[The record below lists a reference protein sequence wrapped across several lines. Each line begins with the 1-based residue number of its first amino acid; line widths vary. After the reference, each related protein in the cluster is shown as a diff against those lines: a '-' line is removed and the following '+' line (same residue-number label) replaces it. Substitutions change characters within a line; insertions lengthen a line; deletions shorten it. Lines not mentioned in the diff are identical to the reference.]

1 MPNRSSAVIAG
12 WPDTPGSSD
21 REQKEA
27 PDEPYQSS
35 RGFFERL
42 FDRVVPPTALVRFLG
57 YVRPHLGLVAG
68 GSVMGILKFTLPLAF
83 PLAFKYVFDVLL
95 VPQPHPEHLN
105 QLIDRWCSSLAATL
119 HLGAGSAAKLEA
131 LTAAL
136 FALFVVQ
143 AIATYYRNYWASMA
157 GHRLIFDL
165 RYALYKHMQRLSHS
179 FFDRTT
185 SGAVV
190 SRFISDIS
198 MAQNFVGSAMINI
211 WMDAVSL
218 GFVIWLLFYLNVRLA
233 WISLI
238 VIPFY
243 VAVIRILSPRIKETS
258 HDLQEVVEE
267 FSGELQERVAG
278 ISTVK
283 SFAREA
289 DEARRFHQRTTELYD
304 LTIESVKLSSTH
316 QMFTEFISRGAPLIV
331 IWAGALMIMHG
342 QMTIGTVVAFF
353 AFLGALYLPLQRFS
367 ELSIIVATALA
378 AIERIFAFFDE
389 TPEVHDRPGA
399 SALKVKSGL
408 VKIEHLRFGYKPLD
422 GGPIRITLDDV
433 NLAVPAG
440 TTVAL
445 VGRSGAGKTT
455 LASLIPRFYELAAG
469 RILIDGTDISSVTLK
484 SLRDSIGIVPQDAIL
499 FSASIRE
506 NVEYGRPGSPDA
518 NVWRALEQAN
528 IRDFVD
534 SLPDKL
540 DTMIGE
546 GGVRPSTGQRQRL
559 ALARVFLKNPPILIL
574 DEATS
579 GLDSEVENL
588 IHDAVRRLMKGRTS
602 FLIAHR
608 RASAVDAD
616 VIVVLD
622 GGRIVEVGSHSELV
636 KRAGVYSQLFN
647 AQTRKLRLTPA
658 YRARARLAES
668 CAGGG
673 RSQRLAVGRIRRGTM
688 RSSHRS
694 RCPQISSMRLR

>member
-1 MPNRSSAVIAG
+1 MPNRELTVSA
-12 WPDTPGSSD
+12 GSA
-21 REQKEA
+21 EA
-27 PDEPYQSS
+27 PDCSVPEQQEIPDGTEQFR
-35 RGFFERL
+35 RGRFRRL
-42 FDRVVPPTALVRFLG
+42 IDWIVRPAALVRFLS
-57 YVRPHLGLVAG
+57 YVRPHLWLVAG

-105 QLIDRWCSSLAATL
+105 DVVDRLCGSLATTV
-119 HLGAGSAAKLEA
+119 HLCPGSAAKLEA

-136 FALFVVQ
+136 FALFAVQ

-179 FFDRTT
+179 FFDRTS

-211 WMDAVSL
+211 WMDGVSL

-289 DEARRFHQRTTELYD
+289 DEALRFQRRTIKLYD
-304 LTIESVKLSSTH
+304 LTIESVKLSSTR

-331 IWAGALMIMHG
+331 IWAGALMIMHR

-353 AFLGALYLPLQRFS
+353 AFLGTLYLPLQRFS

-389 TPEVHDRPGA
+389 TPEVLDQPGA
-399 SALKVKSGL
+399 PALKVRSGA
-408 VKIEHLRFGYKPLD
+408 VQIEHLRFGYKPLD
-422 GGPIRITLDDV
+422 GGPIRVTLDDI
-433 NLAVPAG
+433 NLSVPAG

-469 RILIDGTDISSVTLK
+469 RILIDDIDISSVTLK
-484 SLRDSIGIVPQDAIL
+484 SLRDAIGIVPQDAIL
-499 FSASIRE
+499 FSASVRE
-506 NVEYGRPGSPDA
+506 NVLYGRPGSPDA
-518 NVWRALEQAN
+518 DVWRALKQAN
-528 IRDFVD
+528 IHDFVD
-534 SLPDKL
+534 SMPNKL

-608 RASAVDAD
+608 LASAVDAD
-616 VIVVLD
+616 IIVVLD
-622 GGRIVEVGSHSELV
+622 RGRILEVGTHAELV
-636 KRAGVYSQLFN
+636 KRAGVYAQLFHE
-647 AQTRKLRLTPA
+647 QTRKMRLTHEHLLRRPGSLSVTPA
-658 YRARARLAES
+658 GEDHIA
-668 CAGGG
+668 
-673 RSQRLAVGRIRRGTM
+673 
-688 RSSHRS
+688 
-694 RCPQISSMRLR
+694 

>member
-1 MPNRSSAVIAG
+1 
-12 WPDTPGSSD
+12 
-21 REQKEA
+21 
-27 PDEPYQSS
+27 
-35 RGFFERL
+35 
-42 FDRVVPPTALVRFLG
+42 
-57 YVRPHLGLVAG
+57 
-68 GSVMGILKFTLPLAF
+68 MGILKFTLPLAF

-95 VPQPHPEHLN
+95 VPQPRLERVNH
-105 QLIDRWCSSLAATL
+105 LIDGWCTAIAATL
-119 HLGAGSAAKLEA
+119 HFGSGPAAKLEA

-136 FALFVVQ
+136 FVLFFVQ
-143 AIATYYRNYWASMA
+143 AIATYFRNYWASMA

-165 RYALYKHMQRLSHS
+165 RYALFLHMQRLSHS

-190 SRFISDIS
+190 SRFISDITL
-198 MAQNFVGSAMINI
+198 AQNFVGAAMTNI
-211 WMDAVSL
+211 WMDGASL
-218 GFVIWLLFYLNVRLA
+218 GFVLCLLFYLNVRLA

-238 VIPFY
+238 VVPFY
-243 VAVIRILSPRIKETS
+243 VAVIRVLSPRIKKTS

-267 FSGELQERVAG
+267 FSGELHERVAG
-278 ISTVK
+278 VATVK

-289 DEARRFHQRTTELYD
+289 QEARRFHERTTELYD

-316 QMFTEFISRGAPLIV
+316 QMFTEFITRSAPLIV

-342 QMTIGTVVAFF
+342 KMTIGTVVAFF

-367 ELSIIVATALA
+367 ELSIIVASSLA
-378 AIERIFAFFDE
+378 AIERIFQFFDE
-389 TPEVHDRPGA
+389 TPEVHDVPGA
-399 SALKVKSGL
+399 PALRVKNGH
-408 VKIEHLRFGYKPLD
+408 VEIEHLGFGYKPLD
-422 GGPIRITLDDV
+422 GGPRRMTLHDV
-433 NLAVPAG
+433 NLSVPAG

-455 LASLIPRFYELAAG
+455 LASLIPRFYELASG
-469 RILIDGTDISSVTLK
+469 RILIDGTDISTVTLK

-506 NVEYGRPGSPDA
+506 NVQYGRPGAPDDE
-518 NVWRALEQAN
+518 VWRALEQAN
-528 IRDFVD
+528 IRDFVE

-540 DTMIGE
+540 DTSIGE

-559 ALARVFLKNPPILIL
+559 ALARVFLKNPPLLIL

-608 RASAVDAD
+608 LASAVDAD
-616 VIVVLD
+616 VIVVLER
-622 GGRIVEVGSHSELV
+622 GEIVEIGPHAELL
-636 KRAGVYSQLFN
+636 RGAGVYAQLYN
-647 AQTRKLRLTPA
+647 EQTRKLRVAGDRTARVPGSLSPA
-658 YRARARLAES
+658 P
-668 CAGGG
+668 AGEHGD
-673 RSQRLAVGRIRRGTM
+673 
-688 RSSHRS
+688 
-694 RCPQISSMRLR
+694 

>member
-1 MPNRSSAVIAG
+1 MPISGSPVSAVSPQPPSCSD
-12 WPDTPGSSD
+12 PD
-21 REQKEA
+21 QKEV
-27 PDEPYQSS
+27 PDEPDQLG

-42 FDRVVPPTALVRFLG
+42 FDRLVPPTALARFLG
-57 YVRPHLGLVAG
+57 YVRPHLWLVAG

-95 VPQPHPEHLN
+95 VPQPHPERLN
-105 QLIDRWCSSLAATL
+105 QMIDRWCSALAAIL
-119 HLGAGSAAKLEA
+119 HFGAGSAAKLEA

-136 FALFVVQ
+136 FALFLVQ

-157 GHRLIFDL
+157 GHSLIFDL

-211 WMDAVSL
+211 WMDGVSL
-218 GFVIWLLFYLNVRLA
+218 GFVIWLLFYLNTRLA

-316 QMFTEFISRGAPLIV
+316 QMFTEFISRAAPLIV
-331 IWAGALMIMHG
+331 VWAGALMIMHA

-367 ELSIIVATALA
+367 ELSVIVATALA

-389 TPEVHDRPGA
+389 TPEVRDRPGA
-399 SALKVKSGL
+399 AALKVSRGL
-408 VKIEHLRFGYKPLD
+408 VEAEHLRFGYKPLD
-422 GGPIRITLDDV
+422 GGPLRITLDDI

-455 LASLIPRFYELAAG
+455 LAGLIPRFYELASG

-506 NVEYGRPGSPDA
+506 NVQYGRPAAPD
-518 NVWRALEQAN
+518 NDVWRALDQAN
-528 IRDFVD
+528 IRDFVE
-534 SLPDKL
+534 SLPDQL
-540 DTMIGE
+540 DTLIGE

-608 RASAVDAD
+608 LASAVDAD

-622 GGRIVEVGSHSELV
+622 GGRIVEVGPHADLV
-636 KRAGVYSQLFN
+636 ARDGVYAQLFN
-647 AQTRKLRLTPA
+647 EQTRKLRLTPDHI
-658 YRARARLAES
+658 ARVPGSLSPAQAQSDRPE
-668 CAGGG
+668 
-673 RSQRLAVGRIRRGTM
+673 
-688 RSSHRS
+688 
-694 RCPQISSMRLR
+694 

>member
-1 MPNRSSAVIAG
+1 MPNRSSSIAG
-12 WPDTPGSSD
+12 APVSPECSLGAGAPP
-21 REQKEA
+21 EA
-27 PDEPYQSS
+27 PDDPDQPHPDQPAR
-35 RGFFERL
+35 RGFFARL
-42 FDRVVPPTALVRFLG
+42 SNRIFPPTALLRFLG
-57 YVRPHLGLVAG
+57 YVRPHLWLVAG

-95 VPQPHPEHLN
+95 VPQPRLERVN
-105 QLIDRWCSSLAATL
+105 QMIDRFCAATAATL
-119 HLGAGSAAKLEA
+119 HLGSGSAAKLEA

-136 FALFVVQ
+136 FVLFLAQ

-165 RYALYKHMQRLSHS
+165 RYALYLHMQRLSHS

-211 WMDAVSL
+211 WMDGVSL
-218 GFVIWLLFYLNVRLA
+218 GFVIWLLFYLNTRLA

-367 ELSIIVATALA
+367 ELSVIVATALA
-378 AIERIFAFFDE
+378 AIERIFQFFDE
-389 TPEVHDRPGA
+389 TPEVHDAPGA
-399 SALKVKSGL
+399 TLLHVTSGR
-408 VKIEHLRFGYKPLD
+408 VEIEHLGFGYKPLD
-422 GGPIRITLDDV
+422 GGPARTILHDV
-433 NLAVPAG
+433 NLDVPAG

-455 LASLIPRFYELAAG
+455 LAGLIPRFYELSAG
-469 RILIDGTDISSVTLK
+469 RILIDGTDISTVTLK

-506 NVEYGRPGSPDA
+506 NVQYGRPGAADSEL
-518 NVWRALEQAN
+518 WRALEQAN
-528 IRDFVD
+528 IRDFVE
-534 SLPDKL
+534 SLPDQL
-540 DTMIGE
+540 GTMIGE

-608 RASAVDAD
+608 LASAVDAD

-622 GGRIVEVGSHSELV
+622 GGRIVEVGAHSELV
-636 KRAGVYSQLFN
+636 KRAGVYSQLFYE
-647 AQTRKLRLTPA
+647 QTRKLRPA
-658 YRARARLAES
+658 PEHIVRVPGSLSPAPKTVTAE
-668 CAGGG
+668 
-673 RSQRLAVGRIRRGTM
+673 
-688 RSSHRS
+688 
-694 RCPQISSMRLR
+694 

>member
-1 MPNRSSAVIAG
+1 MPSRTSVAIAG
-12 WPDTPGSSD
+12 SPVAPDSSD
-21 REQKEA
+21 QVQPTA
-27 PDEPYQSS
+27 PDEPDQSP
-35 RGFFERL
+35 RGFCGRL
-42 FDRVVPPTALVRFLG
+42 LDRLLPSTPLTRFLG
-57 YVRPHLGLVAG
+57 YVQPHLWLVAG
-68 GSVMGILKFTLPLAF
+68 GSFMGILKFTLPLAF

-95 VPQPHPEHLN
+95 VPQPRPEHLN
-105 QLIDRWCSSLAATL
+105 QMIDRWCGALAAIL
-119 HLGAGSAAKLEA
+119 HLGTGAPAKLAA
-131 LTAAL
+131 LTT
-136 FALFVVQ
+136 ALFVLFAVQ
-143 AIATYYRNYWASMA
+143 AVATYYRNYWASMA

-165 RYALYKHMQRLSHS
+165 RYALYRHMQRLSHS

-190 SRFISDIS
+190 SRFISDIT

-211 WMDAVSL
+211 WMDGVSL

-278 ISTVK
+278 IATVK
-283 SFAREA
+283 SFAREI
-289 DEARRFHQRTTELYD
+289 DEARRFHQRTTRLYD

-316 QMFTEFISRGAPLIV
+316 QMFTEFISRAAPLIV
-331 IWAGALMIMHG
+331 IWAGALMIMHQ

-399 SALKVKSGL
+399 SALKVKRGL
-408 VKIEHLRFGYKPLD
+408 VEIDHLRFGYKPLD

-433 NLAVPAG
+433 NLTVPPG

-455 LASLIPRFYELAAG
+455 LAGLIPRFYEPLSG
-469 RILIDGTDISSVTLK
+469 RIRIDGIDVAGVTLK

-506 NVEYGRPGSPDA
+506 NIQYGRPGASDTE
-518 NVWRALEQAN
+518 VWRALEQAN
-528 IRDFVD
+528 IRDFVAA
-534 SLPDKL
+534 LPDQL
-540 DTMIGE
+540 GTLIGE

-608 RASAVDAD
+608 LASAVDAD

-622 GGRIVEVGSHSELV
+622 HGRIVEVGAHAELV
-636 KRAGVYSQLFN
+636 ARAGIYAQLFN
-647 AQTRKLRLTPA
+647 EQTRKLRLSPDHIARVPGSLAPA
-658 YRARARLAES
+658 PPL
-668 CAGGG
+668 
-673 RSQRLAVGRIRRGTM
+673 
-688 RSSHRS
+688 SS
-694 RCPQISSMRLR
+694 

>member
-1 MPNRSSAVIAG
+1 MPNRSSASLTGAPV
-12 WPDTPGSSD
+12 TESST
-21 REQKEA
+21 REPIEA
-27 PDEPYQSS
+27 PDEPDQPG
-35 RGFFERL
+35 RGILGRIAG
-42 FDRVVPPTALVRFLG
+42 RVFPRTALIRFLG
-57 YVRPHLGLVAG
+57 YVRPHLWLVAG

-95 VPQPHPEHLN
+95 VPQPRIEKVDR
-105 QLIDRWCSSLAATL
+105 LIDGWCVSLASML
-119 HLGAGSAAKLEA
+119 HFGTGSAAKLEA

-136 FALFVVQ
+136 FVLFFVQ
-143 AIATYYRNYWASMA
+143 AIATYFRNYWASMA

-165 RYALYKHMQRLSHS
+165 RYALFLHMQRLSHS

-211 WMDAVSL
+211 WMDGVSL
-218 GFVIWLLFYLNVRLA
+218 GFVVWLLFYLNTRLA

-243 VAVIRILSPRIKETS
+243 VAVIRSLSPKIKETS

-278 ISTVK
+278 IATVK

-289 DEARRFHQRTTELYD
+289 AEARRFHQRTTELYD
-304 LTIESVKLSSTH
+304 LTIDSVKLSATH
-316 QMFTEFISRGAPLIV
+316 QMLTEFISRSAPLLV

-367 ELSIIVATALA
+367 ELSVVVATSLA
-378 AIERIFAFFDE
+378 AIERIFQFFDE
-389 TPEVHDRPGA
+389 TPEVTDIAGA
-399 SALKVKSGL
+399 PALHVKHGR
-408 VKIEHLRFGYKPLD
+408 VEIEHLGFGYKPLD
-422 GGPIRITLDDV
+422 GGPMRAVLHDI

-455 LASLIPRFYELAAG
+455 LASLIPRFYELTAG
-469 RILIDGTDISSVTLK
+469 RILIDGTDISTVTLK

-506 NVEYGRPGSPDA
+506 NVQYGRPGAADA
-518 NVWRALEQAN
+518 DVWRALEQAN
-528 IRDFVD
+528 IRDFIE

-540 DTMIGE
+540 DTAIGE
-546 GGVRPSTGQRQRL
+546 GGVRHSTGQRQRL

-602 FLIAHR
+602 FMIAHR
-608 RASAVDAD
+608 LASAVDAD

-622 GGRIVEVGSHSELV
+622 QGSVVEVGAHSELV
-636 KRAGVYSQLFN
+636 KRAGDYAQLFN
-647 AQTRKLRLTPA
+647 EQTRKLRLTPEHTS
-658 YRARARLAES
+658 RIPGSLRPARAPDRETS
-668 CAGGG
+668 N
-673 RSQRLAVGRIRRGTM
+673 
-688 RSSHRS
+688 
-694 RCPQISSMRLR
+694 

>member
-1 MPNRSSAVIAG
+1 MPNRSSAVTTGAPVAPDCSSAEPAG
-12 WPDTPGSSD
+12 
-21 REQKEA
+21 A
-27 PDEPYQSS
+27 PDEPDQRS
-35 RGFFERL
+35 RGFFGRI
-42 FDRVVPPTALVRFLG
+42 FDRIIPPTALVRFLG
-57 YVRPHLGLVAG
+57 YVRPHLWLVAG

-95 VPQPHPEHLN
+95 VPQPHPEQLN
-105 QLIDRWCSSLAATL
+105 SMIDRWCIAIATAL
-119 HLGAGSAAKLEA
+119 HLGAGSSAKLEA

-211 WMDAVSL
+211 WMDGVSL
-218 GFVIWLLFYLNVRLA
+218 GFVVWLLFSLNVRLA

-238 VIPFY
+238 IVPFY

-289 DEARRFHQRTTELYD
+289 DEARRFHQRTTEMYD

-331 IWAGALMIMHG
+331 VWAGALMIMHG
-342 QMTIGTVVAFF
+342 KMTIGTVVAFF
-353 AFLGALYLPLQRFS
+353 GLLPALYLPLQRFS
-367 ELSIIVATALA
+367 ELSVIVATALA

-399 SALKVKSGL
+399 PALKVNNGM
-408 VKIEHLRFGYKPLD
+408 VEIEHLRFGYKPLD

-455 LASLIPRFYELAAG
+455 LASLIPRFYELAGG
-469 RILIDGTDISSVTLK
+469 RIVIDGTDVSTVTLK

-506 NVEYGRPGSPDA
+506 NVQYGRPGAPDV

-540 DTMIGE
+540 DTTIGE

-608 RASAVDAD
+608 LASAVDAD

-622 GGRIVEVGSHSELV
+622 RGKIVEVGSHADLV
-636 KRAGVYSQLFN
+636 KRAGVYAQLFN
-647 AQTRKLRLTPA
+647 EQTRKLRLAPDHIVRAPGSLSPA
-658 YRARARLAES
+658 P
-668 CAGGG
+668 AGDD
-673 RSQRLAVGRIRRGTM
+673 RTD
-688 RSSHRS
+688 
-694 RCPQISSMRLR
+694 